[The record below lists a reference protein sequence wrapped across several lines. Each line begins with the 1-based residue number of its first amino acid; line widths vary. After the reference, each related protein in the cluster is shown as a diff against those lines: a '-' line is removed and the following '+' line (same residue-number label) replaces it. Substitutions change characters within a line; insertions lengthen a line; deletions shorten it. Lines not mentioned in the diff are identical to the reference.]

1 MSKRT
6 NDREPRPPASDRD
19 AGAAR
24 QAEPRSNSDEPDCKA
39 DKVIDDIVVGDVFS
53 KRPGGRW
60 MLWEALDQ
68 ETEQ

>member
-6 NDREPRPPASDRD
+6 DDRAPRPPAPARET
-19 AGAAR
+19 GAAR

-39 DKVIDDIVVGDVFS
+39 DGVIDDIVVGDVFG
-53 KRPGGRW
+53 KRPGNRW